1 LAAIDKK
8 KKKKAGMTLIEV
20 LIAVALFAVVALPL
34 YAVFSNGLKL
44 ERRALVESLTTYTAQ
59 LMMEEAYGMTAP
71 ALIAKYNTGGSKV
84 MYDIDITD
92 DKEDAVALYYI
103 YHAEADAEFKNLVKV
118 TITVGSEFF
127 EVETTLETIIR
138 PASTL

>member
-1 LAAIDKK
+1 LQGIDTK

-34 YAVFSNGLKL
+34 YAMFSNSVKL

-71 ALIAKYNTGGSKV
+71 ALLTAFNTGGAKV
-84 MYDIDITD
+84 PYDIGLTD
-92 DKEDAVALYYI
+92 DMEDAVALYYI
-103 YHAEADAEFKNLVKV
+103 YFAEPENEFKNLVKV
-118 TITVGSEFF
+118 TITVGSEYF

-138 PASTL
+138 PASVL